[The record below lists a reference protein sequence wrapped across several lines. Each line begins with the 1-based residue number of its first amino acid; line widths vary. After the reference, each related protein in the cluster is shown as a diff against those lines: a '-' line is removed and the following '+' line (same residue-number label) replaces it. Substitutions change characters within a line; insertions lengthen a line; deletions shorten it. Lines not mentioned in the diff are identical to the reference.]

1 MTTSVSLLRDGLAA
15 NAATISG
22 LRAAD
27 TVPDNPNPPIAV
39 VIPDGIEYRAAFN
52 RAMSRY
58 SFVVLVIVGRADD
71 RTAQD
76 RLDAYCNPSG
86 SSSVPAALES
96 DTTLGGAAFDLEVT
110 EMRNYRQLA
119 LSDGTTYLAAEFVVS
134 VIAE

>member
-1 MTTSVSLLRDGLAA
+1 MSSISLLRDGLAA

-39 VIPDGIEYRAAFN
+39 VIPDGIEYRTAFN
-52 RAMSRY
+52 NTLSRY
-58 SFVVLVIVGRADD
+58 SFIVLVIVGRADE

-76 RLDAYCNPSG
+76 RLDAYCTPTG

-96 DTTLGGAAFDLEVT
+96 DPTLNGAAFDLEVT

-119 LSDGTTYLAAEFVVS
+119 LSDGITYLAAEFVVS

>member
-1 MTTSVSLLRDGLAA
+1 MSTISELRDGLAA

-39 VIPDGIEYRAAFN
+39 VIPDGAEYRAAFK
-52 RAMSRY
+52 STLTRY
-58 SFVVLVIVGRADD
+58 QFIVLVIVGRADE

-76 RLDAYCNPSG
+76 RLDAYCTPTG
-86 SSSVPAALES
+86 TSSVPAALES
-96 DTTLGGAAFDLEVT
+96 DPTLNGKAADLEVT

-119 LSDGTTYLAAEFVVS
+119 LSDGITYLAAEFVVS

>member
-1 MTTSVSLLRDGLAA
+1 MTISAIRDGLAA

-39 VIPDGIEYRAAFN
+39 VIPDGIEYRTAFN
-52 RAMSRY
+52 NTLSRY
-58 SFVVLVIVGRADD
+58 SFIVLVIVGRADE

-76 RLDAYCNPSG
+76 RLDAYCTPTG

-96 DTTLGGAAFDLEVT
+96 DPTLNGAAFDLEVT

-119 LSDGTTYLAAEFVVS
+119 LSDGITYLAAEFVVS

>member
-1 MTTSVSLLRDGLAA
+1 MTAISLLRDGLAA

-39 VIPDGIEYRAAFN
+39 VIPDGIEYRTAFN
-52 RAMSRY
+52 NTLSRY
-58 SFVVLVIVGRADD
+58 QFVVLVIVGRADE

-76 RLDAYCNPSG
+76 RLDAYCSTTG
-86 SSSVPAALES
+86 TSSVPAALEV
-96 DTTLGGAAFDLEVT
+96 DRTLNGAAFDLEVT

-119 LSDGTTYLAAEFVVS
+119 LSDGITYLAAEFVVT
-134 VIAE
+134 VIAQ

>member
-1 MTTSVSLLRDGLAA
+1 MSSISLLRDGLAA
-15 NAATISG
+15 NLATISG

-39 VIPDGIEYRAAFN
+39 VIPDGIEYRTAFN
-52 RAMSRY
+52 STLSRY
-58 SFVVLVIVGRADD
+58 SFIVLVIVGRADE

-76 RLDAYCNPSG
+76 RLDAYCSTTG
-86 SSSVPAALES
+86 TSSVPAALES
-96 DTTLGGAAFDLEVT
+96 NTALGGEAFDLEVT

-119 LSDGTTYLAAEFVVS
+119 LSDGITYLAAEFVVS